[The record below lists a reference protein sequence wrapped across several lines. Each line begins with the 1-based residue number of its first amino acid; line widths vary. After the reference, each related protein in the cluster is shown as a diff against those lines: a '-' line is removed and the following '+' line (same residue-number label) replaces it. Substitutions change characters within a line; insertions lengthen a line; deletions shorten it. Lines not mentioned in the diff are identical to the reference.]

1 MIRKL
6 RTAIVGCGKVG
17 HLHAAALKSLPE
29 SEFVAV
35 CARSPEKAKVFAD
48 KYQVTAFTDLRQ
60 MIDKAKVEAICLC
73 TPHPQHAASTIAAAQ
88 AGVHVLVE
96 KPLAS
101 SLVDCDAMLAA
112 AEASKTLIGTVC
124 QRRFY
129 PPCQRIHQAIQ
140 AGKLGK
146 PILGTA
152 SIFGWRDEAYYRSD
166 PWRGSWKHEGGGVL
180 VNQSPH
186 QLDLLLWYFGEVEEV
201 FGYWANQN
209 HPYIEVEDTAVAVI
223 RFKSGALGSIV
234 VSNSQNPA
242 LNARVS
248 VHGANGASVGVQ
260 TDGGAMFI
268 AGQTSAIEAPFND
281 VWTVRDEEQLLPQ
294 WKEEDAQ
301 LFNSVNPMEYF
312 HCLQIQD
319 FLRAIL
325 AGNSPAIS
333 GKDGR
338 RTVELFTA
346 IYRATRDRRAIRF
359 PLAPE

>member
-1 MIRKL
+1 MSKL
-6 RTAIVGCGKVG
+6 RTALVGCGKVG

-35 CARSPEKAKVFAD
+35 CARSPEKADAFAQ
-48 KYQVTAFTDLRQ
+48 KYGVAAFTDIRQ
-60 MIDKAKVEAICLC
+60 MITQAKVEAICLC
-73 TPHPQHAASTIAAAQ
+73 TPHPQHAAPTILAAQ
-88 AGVHVLVE
+88 LGVHVLVE

-101 SLVDCDAMLAA
+101 SLKDCDAMLAA
-112 AEASKTLIGTVC
+112 ARKHRTIIGTVC

-129 PPCQRIHQAIQ
+129 PPCQRIHHTIQ
-140 AGKLGK
+140 NGRLGK

-152 SIFGWRDEAYYRSD
+152 TMFGWRDEAYYRSD

-186 QLDLLLWYFGEVEEV
+186 ALDLLIWYLGEIEEV

-223 RFKSGALGSIV
+223 RFKNGALGNIV

-248 VHGANGASVGVQ
+248 VHGENGASVGVQ
-260 TDGGAMFI
+260 TDGGTMFI
-268 AGQTSAIEAPFND
+268 PGMAPIAEPPFND
-281 VWTVRDEEQLLPQ
+281 IWTVTGEAELLPK

-301 LFNSVNPMEYF
+301 LFKTVNPMEHF
-312 HCLQIQD
+312 HRLQIQD
-319 FLRAIL
+319 FLRAIMERKP
-325 AGNSPAIS
+325 PAIT
-333 GKDGR
+333 GEDGR

-346 IYRATRDRRAIRF
+346 IYQATRERKAVRF
-359 PLAPE
+359 PLS